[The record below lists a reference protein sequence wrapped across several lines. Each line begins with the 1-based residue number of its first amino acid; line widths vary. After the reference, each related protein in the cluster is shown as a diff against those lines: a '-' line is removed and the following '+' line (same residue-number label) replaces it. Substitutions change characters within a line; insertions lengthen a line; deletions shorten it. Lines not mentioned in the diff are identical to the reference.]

1 MEWKR
6 KWMKIL
12 MNKVGGTEYE
22 QALQPRSR
30 DTVKEPNGRPSQYII
45 LLQASA
51 SGRWQ
56 SCSMNMAFSEYYK
69 LKWRK
74 K

>member
-1 MEWKR
+1 
-6 KWMKIL
+6 MKIL

-51 SGRWQ
+51 SGR
-56 SCSMNMAFSEYYK
+56 
-69 LKWRK
+69 
-74 K
+74 